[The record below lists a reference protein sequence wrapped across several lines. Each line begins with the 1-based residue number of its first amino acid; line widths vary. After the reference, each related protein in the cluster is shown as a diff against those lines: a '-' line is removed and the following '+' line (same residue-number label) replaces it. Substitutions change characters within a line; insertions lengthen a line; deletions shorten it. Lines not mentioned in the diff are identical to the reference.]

1 MHIRCVLE
9 AHTIGGI
16 SLGVEGVVEIA
27 FGPLERG
34 VAVWAAVIVNVVD
47 LVGVMVNP
55 DVERGQG
62 KEASLRLR
70 RPDADADAA
79 DIRDASVQK
88 RSRRNGIL
96 MLDAPPVAAFDV
108 AEGEAPV
115 ILDAPLVAAF
125 DVADGE
131 APAIVGGGFVAMW
144 VVSGGD
150 TVSMVKVLVPAT
162 AQSRFVFDEQGPM
175 LGRVREEA

>member
-1 MHIRCVLE
+1 MHIRSVLE

-16 SLGVEGVVEIA
+16 SLGAEGVVETA
-27 FGPLERG
+27 FDPLEGG

-47 LVGVMVNP
+47 LVGVMVYP
-55 DVERGQG
+55 EVQGAEG
-62 KEASLRLR
+62 KENPLRLR
-70 RPDADADAA
+70 RPDPDAA
-79 DIRDASVQK
+79 DARDASVQK

-96 MLDAPPVAAFDV
+96 MLDAPLVAGFDV
-108 AEGEAPV
+108 TEGEALV
-115 ILDAPLVAAF
+115 TLDAPLVAAF

-131 APAIVGGGFVAMW
+131 APAIVGGGFVVMR

-175 LGRVREEA
+175 LGRVREEAC